1 MQSVIKIAS
10 MLVHS
15 LHNQIVHQQLQLHST
30 TMMTKAL
37 NRAKHDPHHWRNEN
51 IDKLKHDFYEYIS
64 AEMSR
69 LNECFKQHDDSDQSF
84 QPHSR
89 DLRAPTQNDSMNSRH
104 M

>member
-1 MQSVIKIAS
+1 MQSVIKIVS

-15 LHNQIVHQQLQLHST
+15 FHNQIVHQQLQFHST
-30 TMMTKAL
+30 TMKTKAL
-37 NRAKHDPHHWRNEN
+37 NRAIHDPHHWRNKN

-69 LNECFKQHDDSDQSF
+69 LNEYFKQHNDSDQSF